1 MILKAQIVSIDYNTG
16 SCQVHI
22 PQFDIA
28 SSTTAS
34 ILSAQFCEPPGVYKG
49 YNVSDLVWVAFEKNL
64 IDEPVVIGHL
74 GVPTVVDSAKGGA
87 LLGQTLDIQTRAQLP
102 KETFI
107 KTAESDFDSL
117 VKIINKIKLLES
129 LTKTTNDLPTTLE
142 SFQQAILNLESKV
155 KMLEQNGVPDNPT
168 PEPEP
173 EPTPDLDIEDY
184 IKNHPLNTYIPFNG
198 DITDKKGHTTSSSG
212 TLTFNKENYF
222 GQSVTLGEG
231 YVILNDF
238 NPGNN
243 SFTVAFWINPNTIH
257 PSYDPCIFSNQN
269 WSRGGNVGITLAM
282 TAENL
287 VLNLGNG
294 YQALKCIAGHSADY
308 VGNWMHVIAIVD
320 RTTNKLSLIYNF
332 DYEHSR
338 VTIDLG
344 PEWRMD
350 FTTQY
355 SFNIGQDGTGRYQYP
370 LNASINEFV
379 IFDGAFT
386 QADVNSL
393 KNYYNNKTN

>member
-1 MILKAQIVSIDYNTG
+1 MILTAQIKAIDLAKGT
-16 SCQVHI
+16 CKVHI
-22 PQFDIA
+22 PQFDLPN
-28 SSTTAS
+28 STSPA
-34 ILSAQFCEPPGVYKG
+34 ILEAYICTLPGIYNG
-49 YNVSDLVWVAFEKNL
+49 YNIDDSVWVVFEKNL
-64 IDEPVVIGHL
+64 IDSPVVLGHL
-74 GVPTVVDSAKGGA
+74 GVPNICENAAGGA
-87 LLGQTLDIQTRAQLP
+87 IKGKSLTISERVMLP
-102 KETFI
+102 KDVEFN
-107 KTAESDFDSL
+107 TAETDFNSIA
-117 VKIINKIKLLES
+117 KIIAKL
-129 LTKTTNDLPTTLE
+129 KTLSENTGSTGDLPTTLN
-142 SFQQAILNLESKV
+142 NL
-155 KMLEQNGVPDNPT
+155 QNTLDALDIRLKNIERNGFPDTPT

-212 TLTFNKENYF
+212 TLIFNKENYF

-238 NPGNN
+238 NPGSN
-243 SFTVAFWINPNTIH
+243 SFTVAFWINPNTIAT
-257 PSYDPCIFSNQN
+257 SYDPCIFSNQN

-294 YQALKCIAGHSADY
+294 YQALKCIAQHSADY
-308 VGNWMHVIAIVD
+308 TGNWMHVIAIVD
-320 RTTNKLSLIYNF
+320 RATNKLSLISNF
-332 DYEHSR
+332 DYEHNR
-338 VTIDLG
+338 VTIDLA

-393 KNYYNNKTN
+393 KTYYNNKTN